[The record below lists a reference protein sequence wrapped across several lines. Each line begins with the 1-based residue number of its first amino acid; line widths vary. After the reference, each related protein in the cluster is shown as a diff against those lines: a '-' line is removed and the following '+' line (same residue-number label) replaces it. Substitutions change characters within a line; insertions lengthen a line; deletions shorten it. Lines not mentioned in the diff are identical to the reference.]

1 MDRQQKTQGA
11 ISRFSV
17 SPATSLQEADMV
29 YAVEASSMVQHTEE
43 LVRQNGCEGQERAEN
58 LTLPEKVD
66 VLVSEWMANC
76 LLV

>member
-1 MDRQQKTQGA
+1 MSASHVDRTRGYTLIMSYYVYK
-11 ISRFSV
+11 
-17 SPATSLQEADMV
+17 V